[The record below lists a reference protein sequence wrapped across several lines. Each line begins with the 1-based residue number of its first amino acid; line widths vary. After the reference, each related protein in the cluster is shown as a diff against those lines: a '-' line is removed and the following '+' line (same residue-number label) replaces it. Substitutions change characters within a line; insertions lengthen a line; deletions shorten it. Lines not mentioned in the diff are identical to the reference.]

1 MVTFR
6 KVLFANKVHREPGNL
21 SAKSCECMISAHR
34 KACYWSRSDSSLFAK
49 YCFLFIVRITESKNL
64 IYKSFVTIRQ
74 VL

>member
-6 KVLFANKVHREPGNL
+6 EVFFVNKVHRKPGDL
-21 SAKSCECMISAHR
+21 SAKSCEYMISAHR